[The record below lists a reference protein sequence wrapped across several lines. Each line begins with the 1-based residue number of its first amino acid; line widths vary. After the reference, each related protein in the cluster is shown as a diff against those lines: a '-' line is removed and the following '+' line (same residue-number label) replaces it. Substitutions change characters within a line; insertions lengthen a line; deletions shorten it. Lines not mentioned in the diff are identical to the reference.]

1 MDDSQ
6 KLKISFLESQL
17 NRILELTT
25 RADTKASILLAF
37 LGVIMAAGISKE
49 SLTALTRI
57 ANQIQNYDSILI
69 AILLS
74 IVLAL
79 PYLLLISGFIFL
91 VLSLF
96 ARIDK
101 RYGKISSSN
110 LFFNKISDYQIFSE
124 FEKSFNNTL
133 NALETNF

>member
-96 ARIDK
+96 A
-101 RYGKISSSN
+101 
-110 LFFNKISDYQIFSE
+110 
-124 FEKSFNNTL
+124 
-133 NALETNF
+133 